1 MEWLWSVQDH
11 PPECEV
17 LSTSGPPCQPKAHLF
32 ICAVRGFAMYVE
44 QQETV
49 IKRLAVYNTFHCLYW
64 RTVLCHRAFEAGTQ
78 ETLP

>member
-1 MEWLWSVQDH
+1 
-11 PPECEV
+11 
-17 LSTSGPPCQPKAHLF
+17 
-32 ICAVRGFAMYVE
+32 MYVE